1 MSTPAGYFEDMYRGE
16 DDPWH
21 LQERWYEQRKYALT
35 LASLPRPRFRS
46 AFEPACSVGQLTRL
60 LAPRCERLLAAD
72 RVASA
77 VETARRRTADLGQ
90 VEVAR
95 LTVPEEWPE
104 GRFDLIVL
112 SELLYYFDGERLDGL
127 LSRATGSLEPGGT
140 LVTVHWNHPVPEH
153 LYTGAQLAGRLA
165 REPGLLLRTGHR
177 EEDFVLQTFSR
188 VLPGDAAPAS
198 PAAFEGLV

>member
-1 MSTPAGYFEDMYRGE
+1 MYRGE

-21 LQERWYEQRKYALT
+21 LRERWYEQRKYALT
-35 LASLPRPRFRS
+35 LASLPRPRFRN
-46 AFEPACSVGQLTRL
+46 AFEPACSVGQLTRM

-77 VETARRRTADLGQ
+77 VDTTRRRTADLGN
-90 VEVAR
+90 VEVER

-104 GRFDLIVL
+104 GRFDLVVL
-112 SELLYYFDGERLDGL
+112 SELLYYFDGARLDAL
-127 LSRATGSLEPGGT
+127 LARATGSLEPGGT

-165 REPGLLLRTGHR
+165 REPGLLPRTDHR

-188 VLPGDAAPAS
+188 VLPGGAAPLS

>member
-16 DDPWH
+16 DDPWR

-35 LASLPRPRFRS
+35 VASLPRPRFRN

-77 VETARRRTADLGQ
+77 VETTRRRTADLGQ

-104 GRFDLIVL
+104 GRFDLVVL
-112 SELLYYFDGERLDGL
+112 SELLYYFDEARLDEL
-127 LSRATGSLEPGGT
+127 LSRATGALEPGGT

-153 LYTGAQLAGRLA
+153 NYTGAELADRLA
-165 REPGLLLRTGHR
+165 RESRLLLRTDHR

-188 VLPGDAAPAS
+188 VLPGGAAPAS
-198 PAAFEGLV
+198 PAALEGLV

>member
-1 MSTPAGYFEDMYRGE
+1 MSTPAGYFEDMYQGVN
-16 DDPWH
+16 DPWH

-35 LASLPRPRFRS
+35 LASLPKSRFRS
-46 AFEPACSVGQLTRL
+46 VFEPGCSVGQLTRL

-72 RVASA
+72 RIASA
-77 VETARRRTADLGQ
+77 VDTTRRRTADLAQ

-95 LTVPEEWPE
+95 LAVPEEWPE
-104 GRFDLIVL
+104 GCFDLIVL
-112 SELLYYFDGERLDGL
+112 SELLYYFDEPQLAEL

-153 LYTGAQLAGRLA
+153 LYTGAQLADRLTQ
-165 REPGLLLRTGHR
+165 EPGLLLRAEHM

-188 VLPGDAAPAS
+188 ALPGGAAPLS
-198 PAAFEGLV
+198 PAAAEGLV

>member
-1 MSTPAGYFEDMYRGE
+1 MSTPAGYFEEMYRGE

-21 LQERWYEQRKYALT
+21 LRERWYEQRKYALT
-35 LASLPRPRFRS
+35 LASLPRPRFRN
-46 AFEPACSVGQLTRL
+46 AFEPACSVGQLTRM

-77 VETARRRTADLGQ
+77 VDTTRRRTADLGN
-90 VEVAR
+90 VEVER

-104 GRFDLIVL
+104 GRFDLVVL
-112 SELLYYFDGERLDGL
+112 SELLYYFDGARLDAL
-127 LSRATGSLEPGGT
+127 LARATGSLEPGGT

-165 REPGLLLRTGHR
+165 REPGLLPRTDHR

-188 VLPGDAAPAS
+188 VLPGGAAPLS

>member
-1 MSTPAGYFEDMYRGE
+1 MSTPAGYFEEMYRGE

-21 LQERWYEQRKYALT
+21 LRERWYEQRKYALT
-35 LASLPRPRFRS
+35 LASLPRPRFRN
-46 AFEPACSVGQLTRL
+46 AFEPACSVGQLTRM

-77 VETARRRTADLGQ
+77 VDTTRRRTADLGN
-90 VEVAR
+90 VEVER

-104 GRFDLIVL
+104 GRFDLVVL
-112 SELLYYFDGERLDGL
+112 SELLYYFDGARLDAL
-127 LSRATGSLEPGGT
+127 LARATGSLEPGGT

-165 REPGLLLRTGHR
+165 REPGLLPRTDHR

-188 VLPGDAAPAS
+188 VLPGEAAPLS

>member
-16 DDPWH
+16 EDPWH

-35 LASLPRPRFRS
+35 IDSLPRARFRN

-77 VETARRRTADLGQ
+77 VDTTRRRSADLGQ

-112 SELLYYFDGERLDGL
+112 SELLYYFDEARLNEL

-140 LVTVHWNHPVPEH
+140 LVTVHWNHPAREH
-153 LYTGAQLAGRLA
+153 LYTGAQLADRLA
-165 REPGLLLRTGHR
+165 REPGLLLRTDHR

-188 VLPGDAAPAS
+188 VPPGGAAPAS

>member
-1 MSTPAGYFEDMYRGE
+1 MSTPAGYFEGMYRGQ

-35 LASLPRPRFRS
+35 LASLPRPFFRS
-46 AFEPACSVGQLTRL
+46 AFEPGCSVGQLTRL
-60 LAPRCERLLAAD
+60 LAARCERLLAAD

-77 VETARRRTADLGQ
+77 VETTRRRTADLGQ

-95 LTVPEEWPE
+95 LAVPEEWPE
-104 GRFDLIVL
+104 GRFDLVVL
-112 SELLYYFDGERLDGL
+112 SELLYYFDSTRLDAL
-127 LSRATGSLEPGGT
+127 LSRAVGSLEPGGT

-153 LYTGAQLAGRLA
+153 LHTGAQVADRLA
-165 REPGLLLRTGHR
+165 LEPGLMLRTDHQ
-177 EEDFVLQTFSR
+177 EDDFVLQTFSK
-188 VLPGDAAPAS
+188 VLPGEAAPAS